1 MRFCFF
7 YSPSLSPLCNLSKIK
22 LIFTFFL
29 FFLIH
34 NSFAQTDGSIDFS
47 FNDSSEGK
55 VNLYTTVSLEK
66 DSLVSKLSL
75 EVYNINSNEL
85 IYNVTYNVNTSPF
98 VNAQGLVLFE
108 RKSNKYL
115 INSDTEIPFANYS
128 FKVYIEDLNGLKSE
142 VILDIK

>member
-1 MRFCFF
+1 M
-7 YSPSLSPLCNLSKIK
+7 
-22 LIFTFFL
+22 FTFFL
-29 FFLIH
+29 FIIFQ
-34 NSFAQTDGSIDFS
+34 NSFAQTNGSIEFS
-47 FNDSSEGK
+47 FKDSSEGK

-75 EVYNINSNEL
+75 EVYNIQSNEL
-85 IYNVTYNVNTSPF
+85 MYNVTYSVNTSPF